1 MHCMK
6 CGTKLPEG
14 QVFCDS
20 CLEEMERYPVRPGTA
35 VHLPQRSQLEQA
47 KKTAPKKKASPQEE
61 TAAKLRRIIVWLTVL
76 VAALSICLGVAAV
89 VLVEHFQEAD
99 PDETI
104 GQNYSTITPHDP
116 TQ

>member
-35 VHLPQRSQLEQA
+35 VHLPRRSQQEQV
-47 KKTAPKKKASPQEE
+47 KKAAAKKKASPQEE
-61 TAAKLRRIIVWLTVL
+61 TATKLRRVILWLTIL

-89 VLVEHFQEAD
+89 VLVQHLQAAD
-99 PDETI
+99 PEETI